1 MTQSK
6 STFSYSARHRWAY
19 LPTLGFLVVV
29 LAILV
34 VNPGLLP
41 AWQGLDPG
49 TRRSAILLAAALAV
63 GFAAAILARWASP
76 SRFVVGPDALIAE
89 PFIGAA
95 RRIPYDQVR
104 DVQILPKTFMRG
116 VPEVVLRPEKGRPV
130 AIRTDITNYGQLE
143 RSLRRR
149 LAPDVQARW
158 KEARS
163 A

>member
-19 LPTLGFLVVV
+19 LPTLGFMVVI
-29 LAILV
+29 LAILLIDPTIV
-34 VNPGLLP
+34 
-41 AWQGLDPG
+41 WRDLDPG
-49 TRRSAILLAAALAV
+49 TRRSATLLAGALV
-63 GFAAAILARWASP
+63 IGFAAAILARWASP
-76 SRFVVGPDALIAE
+76 QRFVVGPDALVAE

-116 VPEVVLRPEKGRPV
+116 VPEIVLRPEKGRPV